1 MNRDP
6 PKGYNKNWLS
16 VILLRF
22 RLPVCQRTFYEY
34 TITSIE
40 IIVTFLKRNV
50 KIRAIFISNQL
61 LVNIFFAFFLP
72 RNFYQMN
79 WPWAMVFRVVN
90 DYRFHLLLS
99 AL

>member
-34 TITSIE
+34 TMTSVE
-40 IIVTFLKRNV
+40 ISVTFLKRNV
-50 KIRAIFISNQL
+50 KIRAFLISTQL
-61 LVNIFFAFFLP
+61 LVNIFSLFSTSRLSPDELALGDGFLHGVRLMIFAYF
-72 RNFYQMN
+72 
-79 WPWAMVFRVVN
+79 
-90 DYRFHLLLS
+90 
-99 AL
+99 

>member
-34 TITSIE
+34 TKTSVEVDVI
-40 IIVTFLKRNV
+40 FLKRNV
-50 KIRAIFISNQL
+50 KIRAFLISTQL
-61 LVNIFFAFFLP
+61 LVNIF
-72 RNFYQMN
+72 
-79 WPWAMVFRVVN
+79 
-90 DYRFHLLLS
+90 
-99 AL
+99 

>member
-34 TITSIE
+34 TITSLE

-50 KIRAIFISNQL
+50 KIRAFFISNQL
-61 LVNIFFAFFLP
+61 LVNIFLLFFYLATFT
-72 RNFYQMN
+72 R
-79 WPWAMVFRVVN
+79 
-90 DYRFHLLLS
+90 
-99 AL
+99 

>member
-34 TITSIE
+34 TMTSVE
-40 IIVTFLKRNV
+40 ISVIFLKRNV
-50 KIRAIFISNQL
+50 KIRAFLISTQL
-61 LVNIFFAFFLP
+61 LVNIFWLFSTSQLLPDELALGDGFPHGVRLKIFAYF
-72 RNFYQMN
+72 
-79 WPWAMVFRVVN
+79 
-90 DYRFHLLLS
+90 
-99 AL
+99 

>member
-34 TITSIE
+34 TMTSVE
-40 IIVTFLKRNV
+40 ISVTFLKRNV
-50 KIRAIFISNQL
+50 KIRAFLIFTQL
-61 LVNIFFAFFLP
+61 LVNIF
-72 RNFYQMN
+72 
-79 WPWAMVFRVVN
+79 
-90 DYRFHLLLS
+90 
-99 AL
+99 

>member
-34 TITSIE
+34 TITSLE
-40 IIVTFLKRNV
+40 ITVTFLKRNV

-61 LVNIFFAFFLP
+61 LVNIFLLFFYLATFT
-72 RNFYQMN
+72 R
-79 WPWAMVFRVVN
+79 
-90 DYRFHLLLS
+90 
-99 AL
+99 

>member
-6 PKGYNKNWLS
+6 DLWYNYNCLI

-61 LVNIFFAFFLP
+61 LVNIFLLFFYLATFT
-72 RNFYQMN
+72 R
-79 WPWAMVFRVVN
+79 
-90 DYRFHLLLS
+90 
-99 AL
+99 